1 MGAKSHGVDSQLTE
15 RAVRALLKHHES
27 TPSRALLGN
36 DLDVQVQFA
45 LARIPGNPSAKPIRI
60 EIPHPLVKVATP
72 SPSENRE
79 GFSEEYD
86 DSHLEDI
93 NACLI
98 VKEDSKAWVQ
108 ELVARFPIELNC
120 VKKVLGLQ
128 SLRTKHGSFTQRREL
143 LDRFDIF
150 FADDRI
156 LPMLTQALGGKFF
169 QKKKQPIPIRL
180 SRKEA
185 LPFAIQNCLKSTFLY
200 IGAGTCL
207 TVKAGNTA
215 MPPSNLV
222 SNVLSIC
229 STVPTKVPRKWLNI
243 RSISLKTTAS
253 VALPIYNKTPEE
265 LEQLFELAKTEKTVA
280 AVRDEKIGKN
290 DIGVK
295 TRQPSKATAKSNLA
309 KALKKQQTTEGKE
322 IEQKPAKEVLQEAN
336 MSAKKK
342 KKKST
347 NETQEDMPIAKRTPK
362 KPNAEANERA
372 KTTTSSKKSKK
383 ATINSNSF
391 GAEAD
396 AAPTKTPTSSK
407 KKRSKEKADDS
418 KSRKEAVLPDTK
430 TQSSR
435 KRKVKATL
443 DGSIT
448 LTNSSKKSLE
458 EAVVKSAAEEKH
470 DFIPAK
476 KFDGAK
482 KGYVFKKSN
491 LGVGYYKDVL
501 PVIDESLLASGGK
514 KASRGGRKSMVH
526 SKKRKKGGSSRRS
539 L

>member
-1 MGAKSHGVDSQLTE
+1 MG
-15 RAVRALLKHHES
+15 
-27 TPSRALLGN
+27 
-36 DLDVQVQFA
+36 
-45 LARIPGNPSAKPIRI
+45 
-60 EIPHPLVKVATP
+60 
-72 SPSENRE
+72 
-79 GFSEEYD
+79 
-86 DSHLEDI
+86 
-93 NACLI
+93 
-98 VKEDSKAWVQ
+98 VQ

-169 QKKKQPIPIRL
+169 QKKKRPIPIRL

-322 IEQKPAKEVLQEAN
+322 IEQKPAKEVFQEAN
-336 MSAKKK
+336 MSVKKK

-372 KTTTSSKKSKK
+372 KTT
-383 ATINSNSF
+383 
-391 GAEAD
+391 
-396 AAPTKTPTSSK
+396 TSSK

-491 LGVGYYKDVL
+491 LGVGYYKDLL